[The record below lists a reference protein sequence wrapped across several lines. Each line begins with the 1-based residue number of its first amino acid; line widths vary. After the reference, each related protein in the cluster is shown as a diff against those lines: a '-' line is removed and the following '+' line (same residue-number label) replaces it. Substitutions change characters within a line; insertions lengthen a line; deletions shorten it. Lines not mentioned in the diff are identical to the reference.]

1 MFAARETAS
10 LPQGFDAGLMALRD
24 RRPFPNSPAEVA
36 WNAAQVSDPNYRVEV
51 AEDGLHVYNR
61 DGHHVALDPFE
72 LFPEAG
78 VEADGA
84 HAFYLGVELARAQV
98 AHKLGKRYAQGQ
110 RAGLGRGDRGA
121 QERPGALRG
130 PGQHAGGRGARGDD
144 GGGGGRRL
152 MPFIR
157 ESVVTTLNAD
167 GTAHVAPLG

>member
-24 RRPFPNSPAEVA
+24 RRPFRTARPRSPGTP
-36 WNAAQVSDPNYRVEV
+36 AQVSDPNYRVEV

-61 DGHHVALDPFE
+61 DGHHAALDPFE
-72 LFPEAG
+72 LFPKLG
-78 VEADGA
+78 VEATGRTRSISGSSWRGRRWRTSSASATRRTTSWTGA
-84 HAFYLGVELARAQV
+84 WRPRRPRATRSTSWCRAARW
-98 AHKLGKRYAQGQ
+98 RT
-110 RAGLGRGDRGA
+110 RR
-121 QERPGALRG
+121 ERR
-130 PGQHAGGRGARGDD
+130 RRR
-144 GGGGGRRL
+144 GGRRL